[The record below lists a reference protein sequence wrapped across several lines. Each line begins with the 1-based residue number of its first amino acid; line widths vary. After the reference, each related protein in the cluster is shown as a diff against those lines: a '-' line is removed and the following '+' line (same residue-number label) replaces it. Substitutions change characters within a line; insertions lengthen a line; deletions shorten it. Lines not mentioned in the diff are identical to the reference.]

1 MSYYTVVEA
10 KMAEQ
15 LALVTD
21 LMLEYAKSMGDKLA
35 DSSLGRD
42 LVDGLMRYSPPKGR
56 LLLALNE
63 VEDPVGI
70 AALSYIDDDTCE
82 FKRLYVREILRGD
95 GIGTLLSKSALR
107 DAKWIGYKRA
117 VLSVYRTNAAAIK
130 LYERLGF
137 VDVPPFKDNG
147 INDQLRFM
155 GHEFSDDH
163 TGL

>member
-1 MSYYTVVEA
+1 
-10 KMAEQ
+10 MAEQ
-15 LALVTD
+15 LALVTG

-35 DSSLGRD
+35 DSSIGKD
-42 LVDGLMRYSPPKGR
+42 LVDGLIRYSPPKGR
-56 LLLALNE
+56 LLLALTE
-63 VEDPVGI
+63 AEEPVGM

-95 GIGTLLSKSALR
+95 GLGTLLSKSALR
-107 DAKWIGYKRA
+107 HAKWIGYERA

-137 VDVPPFKDNG
+137 VDIQAFKDSG

-155 GHEFSDDH
+155 GHQLSDDH

>member
-107 DAKWIGYKRA
+107 HAKWIGYKRA